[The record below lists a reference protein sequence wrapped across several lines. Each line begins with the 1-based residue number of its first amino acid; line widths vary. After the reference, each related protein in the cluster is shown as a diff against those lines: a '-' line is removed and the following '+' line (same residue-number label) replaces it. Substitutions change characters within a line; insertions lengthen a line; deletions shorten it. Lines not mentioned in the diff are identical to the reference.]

1 MMKTKKI
8 RFKLTLPLFL
18 GVFMLLFKAT
28 PVFAVDFTTNT
39 VAISNVSQTVYTGP
53 GTNYV
58 PIGSISYGERVF
70 IMDKEPGMDWY
81 RIVYNV
87 NGYPA
92 QKSGYVPTNT
102 MDILTSEPP
111 EANYSNGY
119 QAYNTVPQAVFSGPT
134 LDIVDGSVEEGE
146 GITVLYSYTPINF
159 TDRTAYYIEYST
171 SSGPKRGYILR
182 SVHKVEKTGIARVN
196 NKADLYYGTSDSYY
210 DIAGTVF
217 ANEYVTVL
225 AKNDDWVYVEY
236 NTNSGRK
243 RGYFSQG
250 HLHFFKNGFEYNN
263 LYNYHYV
270 PGTIGIDYRR
280 DVYSGPGSIYP
291 LIGYVENE
299 DVKTYL
305 NVGFNNYYMIEYKT
319 SSGRYKTGFI
329 QINFS

>member
-8 RFKLTLPLFL
+8 RFKLALPLFL

-58 PIGSISYGERVF
+58 PVGSISYGERVF
-70 IMDKEPGMDWY
+70 IMDKEPGMNWY

-87 NGYPA
+87 NGSPA
-92 QKSGYVPTNT
+92 QNAGYVPTNT
-102 MDILTSEPP
+102 MNILTSEPK

-119 QAYNTVPQAVFSGPT
+119 QAYNQEAQAIYTGPT
-134 LDIVDGSVEEGE
+134 LDIVNGSIEKGE
-146 GITVLYSYTPINF
+146 GITVFYSYTPTNLPGK
-159 TDRTAYYIEYST
+159 TAYYIEYST
-171 SSGPKRGYILR
+171 SSGPKRGYILE
-182 SVHKVEKTGIARVN
+182 SIQKTVKTGIARVN
-196 NKADLYYGTSDSYY
+196 SKADLYYGTSSSEY

-225 AKNDDWVYVEY
+225 AKNEDWVYVEY

-250 HLHFFKNGFEYNN
+250 YLHFFKEGFEYDN
-263 LYNYHYV
+263 LYNYHYT
-270 PGTIGIDYRR
+270 PSTITIDSRR
-280 DVYSGPGSIYP
+280 NVYSGPGSIYP
-291 LIGYVENE
+291 SLGYVENE
-299 DVKTYL
+299 DVKIYL
-305 NVGFNNYYMIEYKT
+305 NVGYNNYYMIEYNT
-319 SSGRYKTGFI
+319 SSGRHKTGFI
-329 QINFS
+329 EINF